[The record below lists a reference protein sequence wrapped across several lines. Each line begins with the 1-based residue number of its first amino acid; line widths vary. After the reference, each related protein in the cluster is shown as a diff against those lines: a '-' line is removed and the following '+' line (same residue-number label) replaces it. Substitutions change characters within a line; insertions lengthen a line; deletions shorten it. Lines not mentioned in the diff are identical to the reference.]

1 MEKPP
6 TIHAPLHLVALLV
19 MVFLISTP
27 SLAAA
32 SQDTG
37 QFILVL
43 HSYNPTLTWTAN
55 VSEGIL
61 AGLGELP
68 ANSSIS
74 FEYLNWKNYPSEEN
88 LKLVEDLLRYR
99 YKDQPVAL
107 LITTDDAA
115 LNFAL
120 RHRTEIFSK
129 APIIFTALNGY
140 EEIRPDTYPETTG
153 VIETINPE
161 ETIDSIFQ
169 LFPDTTHILILC
181 EYTESGIGIA
191 DTIRNASRKYQNRA
205 TFSYIGDVTTGEVYQ
220 EVQNLNPGTVVLIGS
235 WSVDNTGT
243 IVEIGQ
249 FAEKVSATSP
259 VPVFNLYDFNTGR
272 GTVGGS
278 ILSGYRQGFIA
289 GQMAL
294 EILSGK
300 NASEIPVVG
309 TDATQYIFDYAA
321 LERFHVP
328 EERIPAGSILLNK
341 PPAILEQY
349 YEIIMVA
356 LLAIII
362 LSAALITLLSI
373 MLVRRRSEKMMMTL
387 LDALPGYAFLKDR
400 KGAYQYASQ
409 TLCDTI
415 GLTREEM
422 KGKTDYDL
430 FPHDFAA
437 RYQEQDTSV
446 VASGKPLFI
455 PEDTI
460 PEKSGENIPLT
471 VRKVPIT
478 DGKGVVTGVIGLA
491 FDITEQKAAR
501 EELQKSHEKYYNLFE
516 LGKEAIFLI
525 DQRTEEIL
533 EANLFAAEMYG
544 YQKSE
549 LIGMRI
555 SQLSAEPEITRS
567 FFSEA
572 RTGTFA
578 IPLRYHQK
586 RSGIRFPVEI
596 IGRVFEWKGKIWI
609 VAAIRDISERLR
621 SDNAIRKAT
630 EKLNL
635 FNYLTRTTMN
645 NQLFI
650 LRGYLDFAAD
660 IVRNSDAEKYLERS
674 RSAVR
679 SIDRL
684 VLFMKNYQ
692 DLGLKPAVWQNVEE
706 VFIYA
711 VSHLSMGGI
720 AKELSAK
727 GVFIYADPFLE
738 KVFMHLVENSAI
750 HGGHVTTVGIRI
762 EQDGDDLLLMYEDNG
777 TGIPPEY
784 KEQILSLNLEGKA
797 GIGLILVRE
806 ILAITGISI
815 TETGE
820 FGTGA
825 RFVMRVPKGNYR
837 FEEGSTT

>member
-1 MEKPP
+1 MERPP
-6 TIHAPLHLVALLV
+6 TLHIILQLSGLLI
-19 MVFLISTP
+19 MVFLLSTT
-27 SLAAA
+27 SGATAN
-32 SQDTG
+32 QDTG
-37 QFILVL
+37 HFILVL

-61 AGLGELP
+61 AGLGPLP
-68 ANSSIS
+68 ANTSIS

-88 LKLVEDLLRYR
+88 LNLVEDLLRYR
-99 YKDQPVAL
+99 YTDQPVDL

-115 LNFAL
+115 LIFGL
-120 RHRTEIFSK
+120 RHRSEIFSD
-129 APIIFTALNGY
+129 APIVYTALNGF
-140 EEIRPDTYPETTG
+140 EEIGPDTYPETTG

-161 ETIDSIFQ
+161 ETISSIFR
-169 LFPDTTHILILC
+169 LFPDTNHILVLC
-181 EYTESGIGIA
+181 ENTESGRGISE
-191 DTIRNASRKYQNRA
+191 TIRNASREYQDRA
-205 TFSYIGDVTTGEVYQ
+205 SFSYIGDVTTGEVYQ
-220 EVQNLNPGTVVLIGS
+220 EVQNLTQGTVVLIGS
-235 WSVDNTGT
+235 WSVDKTGA
-243 IVEIGQ
+243 IVDIGH
-249 FAEKVSATSP
+249 FAEKVAATSP

-278 ILSGYRQGFIA
+278 ILTGYRQGYIA

-294 EILSGK
+294 EILSGR
-300 NASEIPVVG
+300 NISEIPIVS

-321 LERFHVP
+321 LERFHIP
-328 EERIPAGSILLNK
+328 EERIPPGSILLNK

-356 LLAIII
+356 LLVIII
-362 LSAALITLLSI
+362 LSAALISLLSI
-373 MLVRRRSEKMMMTL
+373 LLVRRRSEKMMMTL

-400 KGAYQYASQ
+400 DGVYQYASQ

-415 GLTREEM
+415 GLTGDTI
-422 KGKTDYDL
+422 KGKTDFDL
-430 FPHDFAA
+430 FSHDVAT
-437 RYQEQDTSV
+437 RYQEQDKTV
-446 VASGKPLFI
+446 VTSGKPLFI
-455 PEDTI
+455 SEETI
-460 PEKSGENIPLT
+460 PEKSGTNIPLT

-478 DGKGVVTGVIGLA
+478 DGKGYVTGVIGLA
-491 FDITEQKAAR
+491 FDITEQKASR
-501 EELQKSHEKYYNLFE
+501 EELQESHEKYYNLFE
-516 LGKEAIFLI
+516 LGKESIFLI
-525 DQRTEEIL
+525 DQNTGEIL

-544 YQKSE
+544 YQKNE
-549 LIGMRI
+549 LIGMNI
-555 SQLSAEPEITRS
+555 TSLSAEPDTTRA

-586 RSGIRFPVEI
+586 RTGIRFPVEI
-596 IGRVFEWKGKIWI
+596 IGRFFEWKGRVWV
-609 VAAIRDISERLR
+609 VAAIRDITERLR
-621 SDNAIRKAT
+621 NENAIRKAT

-650 LRGYLDFAAD
+650 LRGYLDFALD

-692 DLGLKPAVWQNVEE
+692 DMGLKPAVWQNVEE

-720 AKELSAK
+720 TKEMSAK
-727 GVFIYADPFLE
+727 GLFIYADPFLE
-738 KVFMHLVENSAI
+738 KVFLHLVENSVI
-750 HGGHVTTVGIRI
+750 HGDHVTTVGIRT
-762 EQDGDDLLLMYEDNG
+762 ELDGDDLLLIYEDNG
-777 TGIPPEY
+777 TGIPLEY
-784 KEQILSLNLEGKA
+784 KDQILSLNLEGKA

-820 FGTGA
+820 YGNGA
-825 RFVMRVPKGNYR
+825 RFVMRIPKGMYR
-837 FEEGSTT
+837 FEENSTT